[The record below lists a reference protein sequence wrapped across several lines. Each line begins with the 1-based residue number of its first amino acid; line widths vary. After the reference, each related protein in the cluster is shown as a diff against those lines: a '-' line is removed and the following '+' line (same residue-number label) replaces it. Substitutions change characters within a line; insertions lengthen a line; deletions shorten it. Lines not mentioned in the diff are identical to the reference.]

1 MKKNNKSVSKKLFKS
16 FAIISAALMIIS
28 LLALSIFFGMLHFG
42 GDSPDMSKL
51 KTSQANLIITDC
63 NNNPIID
70 LKSEK
75 YVDSTQI
82 PQLLSNAFIAV
93 EDKRFYSHNGID
105 YVRIAGAML
114 NNIKG
119 NRTQGASTI
128 TQQLAKNIYF
138 SSEQTF
144 SRKFKEMQTA
154 IKLEKML
161 SKEEIMEYYLNML
174 YFGSGEYGV
183 KNAALRF
190 FDKSLDELNA
200 LECAMLAGIVK
211 SPTKYNPINNYA
223 NSINRARTVL
233 KLMYE
238 QDMISNDIYQS
249 YKNSDIIIKNTLIE
263 NNQAKIYLLNT
274 KHEACKILNV
284 NENQLLISGYEISTF
299 YDPSAQQLLS
309 SSIFNDSYYS
319 SIADKSRGIGIVCDN
334 ASLGIKA
341 LSSRENINI
350 FEFKRQVGSTIKPLA
365 CYAPALDQ
373 GIISPYTK
381 IMDEPISFGNYSPSN
396 FKDRYYG
403 WTSVNDCVE
412 KSLNIPSVK
421 VLQQLGTSTS
431 RSYLEKMNI
440 LTDEQDDNLA
450 LALGGTTYGISMI
463 DLLGGYSTLSNGGLY
478 KAPTFIKTIKDKDGN
493 IIYDYINT
501 ISKRV
506 FDEQSAYLMTN
517 MLINTAKT
525 GTAKKLSN
533 QNYQIACKT
542 GTVSMENKNSN
553 SDIYSVG
560 YTSQDT
566 FLFWQGGNLPA
577 EQTGGG
583 ATTLMCK
590 NFLNSY
596 YTVPPKDFAIPD
608 GIIEANIDKYAYE
621 HSNSLILAS
630 QNAPKSSIISCIFSE
645 KCLPKDVDS
654 TYDSPSVDNI
664 KFLQNLSNVSIK
676 FTLNPKLCY
685 RIYKRDFIKGETL
698 IYDIKNS
705 IGDADYQIDVDRFF
719 GNTITVVPYYIDD
732 DSNEIIGTP
741 RKYNSHSIISRIHR

>member
-249 YKNSDIIIKNTLIE
+249 YK
-263 NNQAKIYLLNT
+263 
-274 KHEACKILNV
+274 
-284 NENQLLISGYEISTF
+284 
-299 YDPSAQQLLS
+299 
-309 SSIFNDSYYS
+309 
-319 SIADKSRGIGIVCDN
+319 
-334 ASLGIKA
+334 
-341 LSSRENINI
+341 
-350 FEFKRQVGSTIKPLA
+350 
-365 CYAPALDQ
+365 
-373 GIISPYTK
+373 
-381 IMDEPISFGNYSPSN
+381 
-396 FKDRYYG
+396 KDRK
-403 WTSVNDCVE
+403 SVV
-412 KSLNIPSVK
+412 
-421 VLQQLGTSTS
+421 
-431 RSYLEKMNI
+431 
-440 LTDEQDDNLA
+440 
-450 LALGGTTYGISMI
+450 
-463 DLLGGYSTLSNGGLY
+463 
-478 KAPTFIKTIKDKDGN
+478 
-493 IIYDYINT
+493 
-501 ISKRV
+501 
-506 FDEQSAYLMTN
+506 
-517 MLINTAKT
+517 
-525 GTAKKLSN
+525 
-533 QNYQIACKT
+533 
-542 GTVSMENKNSN
+542 
-553 SDIYSVG
+553 
-560 YTSQDT
+560 
-566 FLFWQGGNLPA
+566 
-577 EQTGGG
+577 
-583 ATTLMCK
+583 
-590 NFLNSY
+590 
-596 YTVPPKDFAIPD
+596 
-608 GIIEANIDKYAYE
+608 
-621 HSNSLILAS
+621 
-630 QNAPKSSIISCIFSE
+630 
-645 KCLPKDVDS
+645 
-654 TYDSPSVDNI
+654 
-664 KFLQNLSNVSIK
+664 
-676 FTLNPKLCY
+676 
-685 RIYKRDFIKGETL
+685 
-698 IYDIKNS
+698 
-705 IGDADYQIDVDRFF
+705 
-719 GNTITVVPYYIDD
+719 
-732 DSNEIIGTP
+732 
-741 RKYNSHSIISRIHR
+741 

>member
-1 MKKNNKSVSKKLFKS
+1 FKS
-16 FAIISAALMIIS
+16 FAILSATMMIIS
-28 LLALSIFFGMLHFG
+28 LIALSLFFGMLYFG

-51 KTSQANLIITDC
+51 QTSQSNLIIKDC
-63 NNNPIID
+63 QNNVIID
-70 LKSEK
+70 LKDEK
-75 YVDSTQI
+75 YVDSAQI
-82 PQLLSNAFIAV
+82 PRLLSDAFVAV

-105 YVRIAGAML
+105 YFRIAGAMI

-128 TQQLAKNIYF
+128 TQQLAKNIYY

-161 SKEEIMEYYLNML
+161 SKEEILEYYLNML

-211 SPTKYNPINNYA
+211 SPTKYNPINNYS
-223 NSINRARTVL
+223 NSIDRARIVL
-233 KLMYE
+233 RLMRE
-238 QDMISNDIYQS
+238 QDMITDDIYQS
-249 YKNSDIIIKNTLIE
+249 YKSSDIIIKNALIE
-263 NNQAKIYLLNT
+263 NNQAKIYLSNA
-274 KHEACKILNV
+274 KYEACKILNI
-284 NENQLLISGYEISTF
+284 EESQLLTSGYTISTF
-299 YDPSAQQLLS
+299 YDPSTQRLLS
-309 SSIFNDSYYS
+309 SSIFNNSYYS
-319 SIADKSRGIGIVCDN
+319 ANDDSSRGIGIICDN
-334 ASLGIKA
+334 NSLGIKA

-381 IMDEPISFGNYSPSN
+381 ILDEPTSFGNYSPSN
-396 FKDRYYG
+396 FRDKYYG

-421 VLQQLGTSTS
+421 ILQQLGPSTS
-431 RSYLEKMNI
+431 RNYLAKMNI
-440 LTDEQDDNLA
+440 VTDEQDDNLA
-450 LALGGTTYGISMI
+450 LALGGTTYGMSMI

-478 KAPTFIKTIKDKDGN
+478 SAPTFIKTITDKDGN
-493 IIYDYINT
+493 IIYDYKNNIPV
-501 ISKRV
+501 RV

-517 MLINTAKT
+517 MLINTTKT

-542 GTVSMENKNSN
+542 GTVSMENKNFN

-566 FLFWQGGNLPA
+566 FLFWQGGTLTA
-577 EQTGGG
+577 DQTGGG

-590 NFLNSY
+590 NFLDNY
-596 YTVPPKDFAIPD
+596 YTTAPQDFVIPN
-608 GIIEANIDKYAYE
+608 GIIQANIDKYAYE
-621 HSNSLILAS
+621 HSNEVILAS
-630 QNAPKSSIISCIFSE
+630 QNAPKSSVLSGVFSE
-645 KCLPKDVDS
+645 KCLPKDVDN
-654 TYDSPSVDNI
+654 TYDHPAVDDLL
-664 KFLQNLSNVSIK
+664 FEQNLANVSIK
-676 FTLNPKLCY
+676 FTLNPKLSY

-705 IGDADYQIDVDRFF
+705 FGDADYQIEVDRFF

-732 DSNEIIGTP
+732 DSKEIIGTP
-741 RKYNSHSIISRIHR
+741 SKFNSNSIIPRINIQP